1 MEMTVETIDIIAIF
15 RVIIAT
21 SRIVSATSRV
31 GFTHSLLC
39 TFKKIQYTP
48 HGFAATFG
56 TFSLNASKGTF
67 KFGAD
72 IYIISFFSGESS
84 SRS

>member
-21 SRIVSATSRV
+21 SRIVSAIPRI

-39 TFKKIQYTP
+39 TFKNQYTP

-56 TFSLNASKGTF
+56 TFNLNASKGTF